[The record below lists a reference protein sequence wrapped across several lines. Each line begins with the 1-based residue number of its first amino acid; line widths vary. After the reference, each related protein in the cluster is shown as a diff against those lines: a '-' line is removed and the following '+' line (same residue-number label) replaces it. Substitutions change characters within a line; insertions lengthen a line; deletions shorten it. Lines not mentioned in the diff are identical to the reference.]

1 MQTSLL
7 RRSAALCLALSLNF
21 GLFAS
26 GAGAW
31 APGRQSRTAEA
42 APKKQTVKRGA
53 AASSTRQD
61 DAALRARADRLHR
74 QSIVI
79 DTHNDITS
87 PLLDD
92 GFDLAM
98 RGDDPNGKIKT
109 HTDLKRMKA
118 GGLGAEFFAVYVG
131 KEFVNK
137 KPSEGGGAAR
147 RALDV
152 IDVVKEQI
160 RRHPEALEAASTAA
174 DIRRIVRSGRI
185 AALMGIEGGHA
196 IEDSLAALRMFYKL
210 GVRYMTLTH
219 TNTNDWADSEGD
231 INNSSVQHHNGL
243 TDRGREIVR
252 EMNRIGMMVD
262 ISHVA
267 DKTFFDVIAT
277 TRAPVIASH
286 SSARAIANHP
296 RNMSDDML
304 RAVAKN
310 GGVVMVNF
318 YDGFLDPRKAELA
331 LRERKLE
338 DELKQKYP
346 NDPKR
351 AQEEIQAWRKAN
363 DPGKTPLSV
372 LMDHIDHIVKVA
384 GVDHVGIGSDFDG
397 VPLTGLPEGMEDISK
412 LPTLT
417 YELMKRG
424 YSDANIKKILGENL
438 LRVMSQVERVA
449 AQRFPHNTT
458 TSETTSK

>member
-1 MQTSLL
+1 MLTSIL
-7 RRSAALCLALSLNF
+7 RRSAVLCLALSL
-21 GLFAS
+21 
-26 GAGAW
+26 GADVLAAGGA
-31 APGRQSRTAEA
+31 PLSPQNYNQTHKNGSRKE
-42 APKKQTVKRGA
+42 TVKQGA
-53 AASSTRQD
+53 TAASKAQD
-61 DAALRARADRLHR
+61 DAALRARANRLHR

-87 PLLDD
+87 PLMDD

-98 RGDDPNGKIKT
+98 RGDDPSAKIKT
-109 HTDLKRMKA
+109 HTDLRRMKA
-118 GGLGAEFFAVYVG
+118 GGVGAEFFAVYVG

-137 KPSEGGGAAR
+137 KPGEGGGAAR

-152 IDVVKEQI
+152 IDVVLEQV
-160 RRHPEALEAASTAA
+160 RRHPESLETASTAA
-174 DIRRIVRSGRI
+174 DIRRIVKSGKI
-185 AALMGIEGGHA
+185 ATLMGIEGGHA
-196 IEDSLAALRMFYKL
+196 IEDSLHTLRMFYKL

-231 INNSSVQHHNGL
+231 INNSSVNHHNGL
-243 TDRGREIVR
+243 TDFGREVVR
-252 EMNRIGMMVD
+252 EMNRIGMMID

-267 DKTFFDVIAT
+267 DKTFYDVIAT

-286 SSARAIANHP
+286 SSARALANHP

-304 RAVAKN
+304 RALAKN

-331 LRERKLE
+331 LRERTMD
-338 DELKQKYP
+338 DELKAKYP

-351 AQEEIQAWRKAN
+351 AQEEIAAWRKAN
-363 DPGKTPLSV
+363 DPGKTALSV
-372 LMDHIDHIVKVA
+372 LMDHIDHIAKVA
-384 GVDHVGIGSDFDG
+384 GIDHLGIGSDFDG

-424 YSDANIKKILGENL
+424 YSDVDIKKILGENL
-438 LRVMSQVERVA
+438 LRVMAQVERVA
-449 AQRFPHNTT
+449 IEMQSN
-458 TSETTSK
+458 SSKKK

>member
-1 MQTSLL
+1 MLTSLRKRFVL
-7 RRSAALCLALSLNF
+7 LTLVLSFCTVQVTEGGSLPARSQNHAPRNTTKPIK
-21 GLFAS
+21 S
-26 GAGAW
+26 G
-31 APGRQSRTAEA
+31 
-42 APKKQTVKRGA
+42 VRG
-53 AASSTRQD
+53 SSAFQD
-61 DAALRARADRLHR
+61 DTALRARADRLHR

-87 PLLDD
+87 PLIDD
-92 GFDLAM
+92 GFDLAK
-98 RGDDPNGKIKT
+98 RGDDPNAKIKT
-109 HTDLKRMKA
+109 HTDLRRMKS

-137 KPSEGGGAAR
+137 KPSEGGGPAR

-152 IDVVKEQI
+152 IDVVLEQV
-160 RRHPEALEAASTAA
+160 RRHPETLEAASTAA
-174 DIRRIVRSGRI
+174 DIRRIVQSGKI

-196 IEDSLAALRMFYKL
+196 IEDSLRTLRMFYKL

-231 INNSSVQHHNGL
+231 INTAGVKHHNGL
-243 TDRGREIVR
+243 TDHGREVVR

-262 ISHVA
+262 ISHVS
-267 DKTFFDVIAT
+267 DKTFYDVIET

-286 SSARAIANHP
+286 SSARAIADHP
-296 RNMSDDML
+296 RNMSDEML
-304 RAVAKN
+304 KALAKN

-318 YDGFLDPRKAELA
+318 YDGFLDPRKAALA
-331 LRERKLE
+331 LRSRAME
-338 DELKQKYP
+338 DELKVKYP
-346 NDPKR
+346 NDPARVQK
-351 AQEEIQAWRKAN
+351 EIDDWRKAN

-384 GVDHVGIGSDFDG
+384 GIDHIGIGSDFDG
-397 VPLTGLPEGMEDISK
+397 VPFTGLPEGMEDISK

-417 YELMKRG
+417 YELLKRG
-424 YSDANIKKILGENL
+424 YSDPDIKKFLGENL

-449 AQRFPHNTT
+449 
-458 TSETTSK
+458 SENRSGSSKKR

>member
-1 MQTSLL
+1 M
-7 RRSAALCLALSLNF
+7 RILSLKVSSAMCLVALLTA
-21 GLFAS
+21 GLITPGDAVSAQRKPQSSKRAAS
-26 GAGAW
+26 G
-31 APGRQSRTAEA
+31 QS
-42 APKKQTVKRGA
+42 GG
-53 AASSTRQD
+53 D
-61 DAALRARADRLHR
+61 NALRARAERLHR

-98 RGDDPNGKIKT
+98 HGDDPKAKIKT
-109 HTDLKRMKA
+109 HTDLRRMKA

-160 RRHPEALEAASTAA
+160 RRHPESLEAASTAA
-174 DIRRIVRSGRI
+174 DIRRIVRSGKI

-196 IEDSLAALRMFYKL
+196 IEDSLPALRMFYKL

-231 INNSSVQHHNGL
+231 INNTNVAHHAGL
-243 TDRGREIVR
+243 TDLGRDVIR

-267 DKTFFDVIAT
+267 DKTFYDVIAV

-304 RAVAKN
+304 RAVARN

-331 LRERKLE
+331 LRSRTME
-338 DELKQKYP
+338 DELRAKYP

-351 AQEEIQAWRKAN
+351 VQDEIEAWRKTN

-384 GVDHVGIGSDFDG
+384 GIDHVGIGSDFDG

-424 YSDANIKKILGENL
+424 YADADIKKFLGENL
-438 LRVMSQVERVA
+438 LRVMSNVERVA
-449 AQRFPHNTT
+449 A
-458 TSETTSK
+458 ETTRTGAARRKATIEKRHD

>member
-1 MQTSLL
+1 MLKSLS
-7 RRSAALCLALSLNF
+7 RSSAALCLALSLNV

-26 GAGAW
+26 AEGAGQTGK
-31 APGRQSRTAEA
+31 PVS
-42 APKKQTVKRGA
+42 KKQTANRGA
-53 AASSTRQD
+53 AASPGTQN
-61 DAALRARADRLHR
+61 DAALRARAERLHR

-87 PLLDD
+87 PLLED
-92 GFDLAM
+92 GFDLGM
-98 RGDDPNGKIKT
+98 RGDDPNAKIKT
-109 HTDLKRMKA
+109 HTDLRRMKS

-137 KPSEGGGAAR
+137 TPSEKGGAAR

-152 IDVVKEQI
+152 IDVVLQQV
-160 RRHPEALEAASTAA
+160 RRHSETLEAASTAA
-174 DIRRIVRSGRI
+174 DIRRIVKTGKI

-196 IEDSLAALRMFYKL
+196 IEDSLPALRMFYKL

-231 INNSSVQHHNGL
+231 INNSSVNHHNGL
-243 TDRGREIVR
+243 TDFGREVVR

-262 ISHVA
+262 VSHVA
-267 DKTFFDVIAT
+267 DKTFYDVIAT

-304 RAVAKN
+304 RAMAKN

-331 LRERKLE
+331 LRERTME
-338 DELKQKYP
+338 EAVRAKYP

-351 AQEEIQAWRKAN
+351 AQDEIDAWRKAN

-372 LMDHIDHIVKVA
+372 LMDHIDHIAKVA
-384 GVDHVGIGSDFDG
+384 GVDHIGIGSDFDG
-397 VPLTGLPEGMEDISK
+397 VPFNGLPEGMEDISK

-424 YSDANIKKILGENL
+424 YSDADIKKILGENL
-438 LRVMSQVERVA
+438 LRVMSEVERVA
-449 AQRFPHNTT
+449 ADAKSGSSRM
-458 TSETTSK
+458 K